1 VEKKGSRSNIP
12 DNYLLKCIKNNNLM
26 IKKKKNNDNTTTT
39 RQLIHH
45 LQGLLHKIRN
55 IEGEKDPPP

>member
-1 VEKKGSRSNIP
+1 
-12 DNYLLKCIKNNNLM
+12 M